1 MLAASHVVAF
11 LVGVAIVLATW
22 QSIIVT
28 IILPR
33 RTRNWISLGG
43 WVATYETL
51 TWLARRARD
60 PLRKDAI
67 LALLGPVNI
76 VGLLFTWM
84 ALFAV
89 GFAFLMWAAGGGR
102 FAESFDLA
110 GSSIFTLG
118 FATGKSPFSH
128 FLMDAAAASGMI
140 VVGLQIGYLP
150 TIYGAYHAREAHV
163 TLLTMRSADGSILT
177 GPSVLRNHP
186 LPLSADLVR
195 NLFSSWETSAAEIIE
210 SHTNYPWLIAFR
222 SPRATESW
230 VTSMLA
236 VLDTISLLDALAPTL
251 VPPEAEHCRFAC
263 ASTLQVLSRLLV
275 GQPRET
281 SEPVAPISRDEFVA
295 TVESLRPYFPFEREP
310 AAAWPLFCAS
320 RAFYEDAAL
329 KLAAYIMIP
338 TPPEGWLRPVAAPNV
353 ETVAMPA
360 VSTS

>member
-1 MLAASHVVAF
+1 MLAASHVVVF
-11 LVGVAIVLATW
+11 LLGVTIVIATW

-33 RTRNWISLGG
+33 RTRNWISQSG
-43 WVATYETL
+43 WVSTYEFL

-60 PLRKDAI
+60 PLRRDAI

-89 GFAFLMWAAGGGR
+89 GFAFMMWAAGGGR

-118 FATGKSPFSH
+118 FATGKSAFSH

-150 TIYGAYHAREAHV
+150 TIYAAYSTRESHV
-163 TLLTMRSADGSILT
+163 TLLTMRAADGGILNGISI
-177 GPSVLRNHP
+177 LRNHP
-186 LPLSADLVR
+186 LPLSYDLVR

-222 SPRATESW
+222 SPRASESW
-230 VTSMLA
+230 VTSMLG
-236 VLDTISLLDALAPTL
+236 VLDTIALLDALAPTL
-251 VPPEAEHCRFAC
+251 LPPEAEHCRFAC
-263 ASTLQVLSRLLV
+263 ASTLDVLAGLLV
-275 GQPRET
+275 PQPREST
-281 SEPVAPISRDEFVA
+281 AVVAPLTRDEFLTA
-295 TVESLRPYFPFEREP
+295 VESLRPYLPFEREP
-310 AAAWPLFCAS
+310 AAAWPLFCTS
-320 RAFYEDAAL
+320 RAEYEDAAL

-338 TPPEGWLRPVAAPNV
+338 VPPEGWLRPVAAANA

-360 VSTS
+360 VTTS

>member
-11 LVGVAIVLATW
+11 LLGVAIVLATW

-33 RTRNWISLGG
+33 RVRNWITLGG
-43 WVATYETL
+43 WVSTYEAL

-60 PLRKDAI
+60 PLRRDAI

-89 GFAFLMWAAGGGR
+89 GFAFMMWATGGGR

-118 FATGKSPFSH
+118 FATGKSAFSH

-150 TIYGAYHAREAHV
+150 TIYGAYSTREARV
-163 TLLTMRSADGSILT
+163 TLLTMRAADGGILN
-177 GPSVLRNHP
+177 GVSVLRNHP
-186 LPLSADLVR
+186 LPLSADVIR
-195 NLFSSWETSAAEIIE
+195 NLFASWETGAAEIIE
-210 SHTNYPWLIAFR
+210 SHTNYPWLISFR

-236 VLDTISLLDALAPTL
+236 VLDTISLLDALAPSL

-275 GQPRET
+275 PQPREAT
-281 SEPVAPISRDEFVA
+281 ERVAPISEDEFIA
-295 TVESLRPYFPFEREP
+295 TIESLRPYLPIEREP

-320 RAFYEDAAL
+320 RAFYEEAAL
-329 KLAAYIMIP
+329 RLATYIMIP
-338 TPPEGWLRPVAAPNV
+338 VPPESWLRPVAAPSV
-353 ETVAMPA
+353 ETVAMPT

>member
-1 MLAASHVVAF
+1 
-11 LVGVAIVLATW
+11 VGVAIVIVTW

-43 WVATYETL
+43 WITTYEFL
-51 TWLARRARD
+51 TWLARRVRD
-60 PLRKDAI
+60 PLRRDAI

-89 GFAFLMWAAGGGR
+89 GFAFMMWAAGGGR

-118 FATGKSPFSH
+118 FATGKSAFSH

-150 TIYGAYHAREAHV
+150 TIYAAYSTRESHV
-163 TLLTMRSADGSILT
+163 TLLTMRSADGGILNGISI
-177 GPSVLRNHP
+177 LRNHP
-186 LPLSADLVR
+186 LPLSTDLVR
-195 NLFSSWETSAAEIIE
+195 NLFSSWEISAAEIIE
-210 SHTNYPWLIAFR
+210 SHTNYPWLISFR

-230 VTSMLA
+230 VTSMLGI
-236 VLDTISLLDALAPTL
+236 LDTISLLDALAPSL

-263 ASTLQVLSRLLV
+263 ASTLDVLSRLLSP
-275 GQPRET
+275 QPRDP
-281 SEPVAPISRDEFVA
+281 SDAVAPLSRDEFIA
-295 TVESLRPYFPFEREP
+295 AVESLRPYLPFERDP

-320 RAFYEDAAL
+320 RAVYEKSAL

-338 TPPEGWLRPVAAPNV
+338 VPPEGWLRPVAAPTV
-353 ETVAMPA
+353 ETVAMP
-360 VSTS
+360 VVPSL

>member
-1 MLAASHVVAF
+1 
-11 LVGVAIVLATW
+11 VGVAIVLATW

-33 RTRNWISLGG
+33 RVRNWITLGG
-43 WVATYETL
+43 WVSTYEVLTL
-51 TWLARRARD
+51 LARRSRD
-60 PLRKDAI
+60 PLRRDAI

-89 GFAFLMWAAGGGR
+89 GFAFMMWAAGGGR
-102 FAESFDLA
+102 LAESFDLA

-118 FATGKSPFSH
+118 FATGKSAFSH

-150 TIYGAYHAREAHV
+150 TIYAAYSTRESHV
-163 TLLTMRSADGSILT
+163 TLLTMRAADGGILN
-177 GPSVLRNHP
+177 GISVLRNHP
-186 LPLSADLVR
+186 LPFSADVIR

-236 VLDTISLLDALAPTL
+236 VLDTIALLDAIAPSL
-251 VPPEAEHCRFAC
+251 LPAEAEHCRFAC
-263 ASTLQVLSRLLV
+263 ASTLEVLSDLLV
-275 GQPRET
+275 PQPREPA
-281 SEPVAPISRDEFVA
+281 EIIAPLTRDEFLTA
-295 TVESLRPYFPFEREP
+295 VESLRPYLPFERNPLE
-310 AAAWPLFCAS
+310 AWPLFCTS
-320 RAFYEDAAL
+320 RVEYESAAL

-338 TPPEGWLRPVAAPNV
+338 VPPEGWLRPVAAPNV
-353 ETVAMPA
+353 ETVAMPT

>member
-1 MLAASHVVAF
+1 VLATSHIVAF
-11 LVGVAIVLATW
+11 LVGVAIVIATW

-33 RTRNWISLGG
+33 RTRNWIALGG
-43 WVATYETL
+43 WVTTYESL

-67 LALLGPVNI
+67 LALLGPINI

-84 ALFAV
+84 VLFAV
-89 GFAFLMWAAGGGR
+89 GFAFMMWAAGGGR

-118 FATGKSPFSH
+118 FATGKSAFSH

-150 TIYGAYHAREAHV
+150 TIYAAYSTREAHV
-163 TLLTMRSADGSILT
+163 TLLTMRAADGGILNGVSI
-177 GPSVLRNHP
+177 LRNHP
-186 LPLSADLVR
+186 LPLSAEIVR

-210 SHTNYPWLIAFR
+210 SHTNYPWLISFR

-230 VTSMLA
+230 VTSMLG

-251 VPPEAEHCRFAC
+251 LPPEAEHCRFAC
-263 ASTLQVLSRLLV
+263 ASTLDVLSRLLSP
-275 GQPRET
+275 QPRDP
-281 SEPVAPISRDEFVA
+281 SDAVAPLSRDEFVA
-295 TVESLRPYFPFEREP
+295 AVESLRTYLPFEREP

-320 RAFYEDAAL
+320 RAVYEKSAL
-329 KLAAYIMIP
+329 KLATYIMIP
-338 TPPEGWLRPVAAPNV
+338 VPPGGWLRPVALPNA
-353 ETVAMPA
+353 ETVAMP
-360 VSTS
+360 VVPSL